1 MGPLR
6 LISSLLINRRCDRCR
21 SLAHHHHRRAQQAT
35 VKLIT
40 LLEYFQYAV
49 GLQVMAFLHGHGLVM
64 LCIERLAALRIDSFQ
79 LITLQGVL
87 EHFQRQLNPFAHRAD
102 VFIVRVGQL
111 KATFQAVNNRQQ
123 VISEFFQR
131 EFVSLLDIL
140 LGTAADVLQIG
151 GNTQRLI
158 LRSSQLLF
166 EHLHTSRQLI
176 TGSRIGVWSLRILR
190 LFVSH
195 RFLLSKSCANSTR
208 ASVPVYGA
216 TISRFKSASV
226 TKSLSRA
233 LDQFLRNHSS
243 LS

>member
-87 EHFQRQLNPFAHRAD
+87 EHFQRQL
-102 VFIVRVGQL
+102 

-123 VISEFFQR
+123 VIGEFFQR

-226 TKSLSRA
+226 TKSLSTDP
-233 LDQFLRNHSS
+233 DQFRPGHSPS
-243 LS
+243 H